1 MKCTT
6 IEEDHMTR
14 RHRELIFPHA
24 TSPTSY
30 RDVTGNEVV
39 FDPVIDD
46 DPERDC
52 ALFLAVAQST
62 LANFSKIWNAM
73 TLIVDDRKSNV
84 RRLWAEKIAEARRDA
99 DLLKLPLPVE
109 EAFAIWQRSCA
120 GLRLVAENDPN
131 LSRRQELLD
140 VVAESERRMAE
151 RMELHVRK
159 YEERKKGDAA

>member
-109 EAFAIWQRSCA
+109 EAFA
-120 GLRLVAENDPN
+120 LRWLAA
-131 LSRRQELLD
+131 SRRERSQPLPSPRTPRRGGRKRTAD
-140 VVAESERRMAE
+140 GRANGVARPQ
-151 RMELHVRK
+151 V
-159 YEERKKGDAA
+159 